1 MPAVSRHSA
10 DGGGGA
16 VLRPDRIR
24 YSGRRS
30 AVRLTLRMTKDGAVL
45 YEGTHDVV
53 DAVTFARPVP
63 MRG

>member
-1 MPAVSRHSA
+1 
-10 DGGGGA
+10 
-16 VLRPDRIR
+16 
-24 YSGRRS
+24 
-30 AVRLTLRMTKDGAVL
+30 VRLTLRMTKDGAVL